1 MPRPVKQPIQF
12 KQVWFT
18 QKGEDTLVGLF
29 NRDARFPNIR
39 PILDRFNGENE
50 TSLRVITPRT
60 ADFLLVESGV
70 GIRLAP
76 CSPIAVDQV
85 VVYERPGEPLGQE
98 VVYTYEGS
106 PRIIFSVPRKFRGQ
120 RNTALVVTGLT
131 SKDFHREGRDF
142 RIHVNARRVI
152 PVPEF
157 PDSSGHYLLHPEATI
172 PYGQR
177 VNGSTDA
184 RHLWRR
190 KGECFVGPAVRYAG
204 HGYKRHVD
212 TERDASELLA
222 ILVEITAQD
231 AEKLKLSKKQPIR
244 QEINVKLLI
253 PLC

>member
-1 MPRPVKQPIQF
+1 MPRLVQPLKIKPVTF
-12 KQVWFT
+12 N
-18 QKGEDTLVGLF
+18 QKGESKVAGLF
-29 NRDARFPNIR
+29 NKDARFHNIH
-39 PILDRFNGENE
+39 PIIDQFNGENG
-50 TSLRVITPRT
+50 TSLRLIRPDT
-60 ADFLLVESGV
+60 ADFLLVESGA
-70 GIRLAP
+70 GQRLAP
-76 CSPIAVDQV
+76 CSPIAVDQIV
-85 VVYERPGEPLGQE
+85 AYGKPGEPLGQE
-98 VVYTYEGS
+98 VVYTYDGS
-106 PRIIFSVPRKFRGQ
+106 PRMIFSVPRKFRGQ

-142 RIHVNARRVI
+142 RIHVNGRRVI

-157 PDSSGHYLLHPEATI
+157 PDSTGHYLLHPEATI
-172 PYGQR
+172 PYGPR